1 MTFRTKR
8 VPFRPGPLKDQGS
21 LLLAGFDLDK
31 AHARPGHRLTDRVGI
46 RGIVLLTFHVGFYVP
61 GRHQSHAV
69 PQLPVLS
76 PNGGRP
82 RRLPSRPGKVPASR
96 RTPAACPAL
105 ADVERQPRLQH
116 QRRVP
121 EKLTSQ
127 GPNQLSPQT
136 PWLSSIL
143 PTPTGWP
150 VGGEPSTAS
159 KADICPEFP
168 KVRFAPMAGIQDAC
182 GRRHSFR
189 KFPARAWYSDS
200 RWIRRLTP

>member
-105 ADVERQPRLQH
+105 ADVERQPHLQH

-121 EKLTSQ
+121 EKRLPKVQTNCHRRLH
-127 GPNQLSPQT
+127 GSP
-136 PWLSSIL
+136 
-143 PTPTGWP
+143 
-150 VGGEPSTAS
+150 PS
-159 KADICPEFP
+159 CPLQAGRLVESRPQHQERTFALNFP
-168 KVRFAPMAGIQDAC
+168 KSALRQWRAFKTPVAGVIPSGNFPR
-182 GRRHSFR
+182 GRGT
-189 KFPARAWYSDS
+189 ATRAGSGG
-200 RWIRRLTP
+200 